1 MGLFEFLGIGKK
13 RKQMIE
19 EALANGAII
28 VDVRTVGEYRQG
40 HVEGSINIS
49 LDTIAGKVK
58 KLKKMNKPILLCCA
72 SGIRSASATFILKK
86 NGIECY
92 NAGSWHRINKII

>member
-1 MGLFEFLGIGKK
+1 
-13 RKQMIE
+13 MIAD
-19 EALANGAII
+19 ALANGAII

-40 HVEGSINIS
+40 HVEGSINVP
-49 LDTIAGKVK
+49 LDTLAGKVK

-72 SGIRSASATFILKK
+72 SGMRSASATSILRN

-92 NAGSWHRINKII
+92 NAGSWRRLC

>member
-1 MGLFEFLGIGKK
+1 
-13 RKQMIE
+13 MIE
-19 EALANGAII
+19 DALANGAII

-49 LDTIAGKVK
+49 LDTLAGKVK

-72 SGIRSASATFILKK
+72 SGIRSASATSILRN

-92 NAGSWHRINKII
+92 NAGSWHRLC